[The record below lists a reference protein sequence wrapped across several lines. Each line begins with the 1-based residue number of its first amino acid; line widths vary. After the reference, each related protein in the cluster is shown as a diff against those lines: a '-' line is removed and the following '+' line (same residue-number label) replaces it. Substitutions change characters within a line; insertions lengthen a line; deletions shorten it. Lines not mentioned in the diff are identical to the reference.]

1 MNWEFSFLYFL
12 QGLRFPLL
20 DTLMVGITTLGNDGL
35 IWIGIA
41 VLMLCFKKTRVC
53 GVGILL
59 ALVLKTLVG
68 NIILKNLFMR
78 DRPCWIDPSVALLI
92 KSPSSYSFPSGHTFD
107 AFAASVTILL
117 HHRKLG
123 IAALLLAFLIALSRL
138 YLFVHFPTD
147 VLASMLLGT
156 LIAWLVYFG
165 MEKIAQKRA
174 LKKQ

>member
-12 QGLRFPLL
+12 QGLRLPLL
-20 DTLMVGITTLGNDGL
+20 DALMVGITTLGNDGL

-41 VLMLCFKKTRVC
+41 VLMLCFKKTRAC

-78 DRPCWIDPSVALLI
+78 DRPCWIDPGVALLI

-117 HHRKLG
+117 HHRKMG
-123 IAALLLAFLIALSRL
+123 IAALVLALLIALSRL
-138 YLFVHFPTD
+138 YLFIHFPTD
-147 VLASMLLGT
+147 VLASMVLGT
-156 LIAWLVYFG
+156 LIAWLVFAG
-165 MEKIAQKRA
+165 MKKFAEKRA